1 MRCPNNSFCIFNGVG
16 TFEGII
22 NGRFIKLENVYYSKH
37 INKNLLGGIRLAKSE
52 YVWEIFNQNGETTLY
67 LRFGFNKKENKNLVE
82 KFITDE
88 FNIKRIPIK
97 LVNRQ
102 NDDTIYANN
111 DKHREYIKK
120 NLASKVRSLL
130 PLRFS

>member
-52 YVWEIFNQNGETTLY
+52 YL
-67 LRFGFNKKENKNLVE
+67 
-82 KFITDE
+82 
-88 FNIKRIPIK
+88 
-97 LVNRQ
+97 
-102 NDDTIYANN
+102 
-111 DKHREYIKK
+111 
-120 NLASKVRSLL
+120 
-130 PLRFS
+130 